1 MWPNGSAIYLR
12 QDDSCSF
19 DHLVGAG
26 EHCLRERQAELLYGI
41 EVDDEL
47 ELRRQLNRQIV
58 RLRALEDAA
67 GIEAD
72 LMIRP
77 RYRGTIAHQA
87 AALDVHTPW
96 VDGGK
101 FITRR
106 KRDDFSVAGHEERI
120 GTDRKRACPLLG
132 GRGKGCLQ
140 IAFYVGFQ
148 HNQSQ
153 IASAR
158 CVLYMFYLKFAPVR
172 IWMHKQCNRVGFG
185 HHRKQQ
191 LQTFWQQ
198 LNCVHAHAG
207 GVAAWTAQ
215 ARHQA
220 HLHGIKAGDEKKRN
234 GLGGGLRGHRRS
246 EGSRNSQ
253 TYLMANQIGHQ
264 FRQPVG
270 SPPCPT
276 VLDHK
281 VPPFHVAA
289 LLETLSKRTQ
299 EI

>member
-1 MWPNGSAIYLR
+1 ML
-12 QDDSCSF
+12 
-19 DHLVGAG
+19 
-26 EHCLRERQAELLYGI
+26 

-47 ELRRQLNRQIV
+47 ELRRQLNRQIA

-67 GIEAD
+67 GIQAD

-158 CVLYMFYLKFAPVR
+158 CVLYMFYLKVAPVR

-198 LNCVHAHAG
+198 LDCVHAHAG
-207 GVAAWTAQ
+207 GVAAWRPIFTGSKPAM
-215 ARHQA
+215 
-220 HLHGIKAGDEKKRN
+220 KRS
-234 GLGGGLRGHRRS
+234 GMVWVAAFAVIAASKPPAMIRATSWRTRS
-246 EGSRNSQ
+246 ATSSGSRSDRPPAHR
-253 TYLMANQIGHQ
+253 YSIIR
-264 FRQPVG
+264 FRP
-270 SPPCPT
+270 ST
-276 VLDHK
+276 
-281 VPPFHVAA
+281 
-289 LLETLSKRTQ
+289 
-299 EI
+299 